1 VDTPTAST
9 IVILDFGSQYTQLI
23 ARRIREFNV
32 FSVVL
37 PCTVGLAQIQA
48 LAPRGIILSG
58 GPSSVYDVDAP
69 AADTKVLEMGV
80 PVLGICYGLQ
90 FIVHHLGGK
99 VEPAP
104 RREYGHAEVEI
115 VAETPL
121 FRGLPGTMD
130 VWMSHGDEAK
140 ELPAGF
146 RLTAQTSNAL
156 AGIADEERA
165 IWAVQF
171 HPEVVQTRQGVE
183 LLRNFVLEICEAEA
197 NWTPEHFVQTTV
209 ERVRAQV
216 GDGHAIC
223 GLSGG
228 VDSSVAA
235 VLVARAIGERLTC
248 IFVNNGVLRK
258 DEFAKVQR
266 TMRESL
272 GLKVVAVD
280 ASDRFLRRLAGVTDP
295 EEKRKVIGNEFIAVF
310 DDEARKIF
318 EHERH
323 VGEEVA
329 WLVQG
334 TLYPDVIESSSVHG
348 PSHTIKSHHNVGGL
362 PADMKLKLI
371 EPLRDLFKDEVRRI
385 GRDLGMPEEVL
396 ERQPFPGPG
405 LAVRILGEVTE
416 ERVAIL
422 QAADEIVVDEIKRA
436 GLYRKVWQSFAVL
449 LPVNS
454 VGVMG
459 DQRTYAN
466 VCAIRA
472 VESEDGMT
480 ADWAAIPYGVLR
492 TISSRI
498 VSEVRGIN
506 RVVYDITSKP
516 PGTIEWE

>member
-1 VDTPTAST
+1 MDTST

-37 PCTVGLAQIQA
+37 PCTVPLEQVKA
-48 LAPRGIILSG
+48 LNPKGVILSG
-58 GPSSVYDVDAP
+58 GPCSVYDADAP
-69 AADTKVLEMGV
+69 AADPAVLELGA

-90 FIVHHLGGK
+90 FVVHHLGGK
-99 VEPAP
+99 VESAPA
-104 RREYGHAEVEI
+104 REYGHAQVS
-115 VAETPL
+115 VVRETSL
-121 FRGLPGTMD
+121 FRGLPETMD

-140 ELPAGF
+140 ALPDGF
-146 RLTAQTSNAL
+146 VLTAKTSNAV
-156 AGIADEERA
+156 AGIANEERK

-171 HPEVVQTRQGVE
+171 HPEVAHTPQGMA
-183 LLRNFVLEICEAEA
+183 LLKNFCLDICGAEQD
-197 NWTPEHFVQTTV
+197 WTPEHFIQATV

-235 VLVARAIGERLTC
+235 VLVAKAIGNRLTC

-258 DEFAKVQR
+258 EEFAKVQK
-266 TMRESL
+266 TMREGL
-272 GLKVVAVD
+272 GLNVVAVD
-280 ASDRFLRRLAGVTDP
+280 ASERFLTKLAGVTDP
-295 EEKRKVIGNEFIAVF
+295 EQKRKVIGNEFIAVF
-310 DDEARKIF
+310 DDEAAKIF
-318 EHERH
+318 QAEKSS
-323 VGEEVA
+323 GEEVA

-362 PADMKLKLI
+362 PEDMKLKLI

-385 GRDLGMPEEVL
+385 GRDLGMPEEIL

-405 LAVRILGEVTE
+405 LAVRILGEVTA
-416 ERVAIL
+416 ERVKIL
-422 QAADEIVVDEIKRA
+422 QEADQIVVDEIKKA

-449 LPVNS
+449 LPVKS

-466 VCAIRA
+466 TCAVRA

-480 ADWAAIPYGVLR
+480 ADWAPLPYEVLR

>member
-1 VDTPTAST
+1 MDTST

-37 PCTVGLAQIQA
+37 PCTVPLEQVKA
-48 LAPRGIILSG
+48 LKPKGVILSG
-58 GPSSVYDVDAP
+58 GPCSVYDADAP
-69 AADTKVLEMGV
+69 AADPAVLAMGA

-90 FIVHHLGGK
+90 FVVHHLGGK
-99 VEPAP
+99 VESAPA
-104 RREYGHAEVEI
+104 REYGHAQVS
-115 VAETPL
+115 VVNETPL
-121 FRGLPGTMD
+121 FRGLPETMD

-140 ELPAGF
+140 ALPEGF
-146 RLTAQTSNAL
+146 VLTAKTSNAV
-156 AGIADEERA
+156 AGIANEERR

-171 HPEVVQTRQGVE
+171 HPEVAHTPQGMA
-183 LLRNFVLEICEAEA
+183 LLKNFCLDICGAKQD
-197 NWTPEHFVQTTV
+197 WTPEHFIQATV

-235 VLVARAIGERLTC
+235 VLVAKAIGNRLTC

-258 DEFAKVQR
+258 DEFAKVQK
-266 TMRESL
+266 TMREGL
-272 GLKVVAVD
+272 GLNVVAVD
-280 ASDRFLRRLAGVTDP
+280 ASERFLTKLAGVTDP
-295 EEKRKVIGNEFIAVF
+295 EQKRKVIGNEFIAVF
-310 DDEARKIF
+310 DDEAAKIF
-318 EHERH
+318 QAEKSS
-323 VGEEVA
+323 GEEVA

-362 PADMKLKLI
+362 PDDMKLKLI

-385 GRDLGMPEEVL
+385 GRDLGMPEEII

-405 LAVRILGEVTE
+405 LAVRILGEVTAD
-416 ERVAIL
+416 RVKIL
-422 QAADEIVVDEIKRA
+422 QEADQIVVDEIKKA

-449 LPVNS
+449 LPVKS

-466 VCAIRA
+466 TCAVRA

-480 ADWAAIPYGVLR
+480 ADWAPLPYEVLR